1 MCYVLKMIV
10 CVSGVDWLFRKNEIP
25 NDTASVVVPY
35 CCCYVISCIIVLL
48 HFCINIWMENHKIIG
63 KLIQLK
69 FSYNFLFS
77 SLPYIDPKQL
87 STIFAM
93 GSLFL
98 YDIIKK
104 HYEPKVMNLGGFTVK
119 NRLQAVYDWMMHLP
133 IRKSSISDNAIK
145 SVNLRQ
151 IQQLN
156 EPQMVSPEMQPQTSD
171 QMDSILLNSFEDF
184 LI

>member
-1 MCYVLKMIV
+1 MIV

-48 HFCINIWMENHKIIG
+48 HFCINSWMENHKIIG